1 MDKTRPLERKVV
13 FAVTIQISVQK
24 LKSQILFK
32 VEIKIDDKQKK
43 KRWRKRVLLI
53 LPSNINR
60 YFIYI

>member
-43 KRWRKRVLLI
+43 KKVEKKSFVNFTI
-53 LPSNINR
+53 K
-60 YFIYI
+60 Y